1 MTSRFD
7 NIIFLISTDCFAD
20 ELFTEYPA
28 ATIECVKQAAR
39 AAIPHLLDGG
49 DNYYLYA
56 DFSPARAEQT
66 RRAFFADLQARHLPS
81 PLQHKIER
89 FYQVLLGLSAEV
101 SSAASIILSVTARLY
116 WLDTDDFNVP
126 VTPALLDTLSII
138 EPLGLNV
145 ESHGYEWED
154 AWLNSTSD
162 WDRYVMSLMDGIK
175 EVPYLTFVQITA
187 FSPRFDGLRAWKHHL
202 GAARFSE
209 IEHVIRAQAHAELA
223 PINAAAAREIDR
235 LLAQLG

>member
-7 NIIFLISTDCFAD
+7 NIIFLISTDCFAG
-20 ELFTEYPA
+20 ELFAEYPA
-28 ATIECVKQAAR
+28 ATIECVKQTAR
-39 AAIPHLLDGG
+39 DAIPHLLDGG
-49 DNYYLYA
+49 DNYYRYA

-66 RRAFFADLQARHLPS
+66 RRDFFADLQARHVP
-81 PLQHKIER
+81 PHLQNKIEW
-89 FYQVLLGLSAEV
+89 FYQLLLGISAEV
-101 SSAASIILSVTARLY
+101 SSAASVILSVAARLY
-116 WLDTDDFNVP
+116 WLDTDDFKVP

-145 ESHGYEWED
+145 ESRGYEWED
-154 AWLNSTSD
+154 AWLNATSS

-175 EVPYLTFVQITA
+175 EVPYLTFVQITG
-187 FSPRFDGLRAWKHHL
+187 FSTQLDCLRAWKLHL

-209 IEHVIRAQAHAELA
+209 IEHVIKLQAHAELDL
-223 PINAAAAREIDR
+223 INPAAAHEIDR